1 MSELFPNYRATWETD
16 AHRELRRHA
25 AEFFRKEATP
35 NQERWAKNHQVD
47 REFWN
52 KLGDAGLLG
61 LDLPEEFGGTGGD
74 FGYSA
79 IVGEE
84 LALAHDAASGW
95 AVHSPIVAH
104 YINTYGNDEQKQRWM
119 PRIISG
125 EAVLAI
131 AMTEPG
137 TGSDLQAVRTTAI
150 REGDDYVVNGS
161 KTFISNGTHCDLL
174 VIVAKTDPAQ
184 GAAGVSLIVA
194 ETSDRLKGFERG
206 RVLEKVGQHGQD
218 TRELFFSDMRV
229 PVANLLGE
237 REGLGFYQ
245 LMEQLARERLIIA
258 SMCSGMAEASLLEAI
273 KYTKER
279 EAFGRP
285 LINFQHNRFQLAEL
299 KAEVLSIKTTVD
311 YCIQQY
317 IDGGIDPATASMAKL
332 IAADKGV
339 DVVDRCVQFF
349 GGYGYMMEYPIAR
362 AYAAARVN
370 KIYGGTSE
378 IMKEIIGRAL

>member
-1 MSELFPNYRATWETD
+1 MSDLFPDYRASWESD
-16 AHRELRRHA
+16 AHRDLRRHA
-25 AEFFRKEATP
+25 AEFFAKEATP
-35 NQERWAKNHQVD
+35 NQERWSKQHQVD

-61 LDLPEEFGGTGGD
+61 LDLPEEFGGTAGD

-79 IVGEE
+79 IVAEE
-84 LALAHDAASGW
+84 LALAHDSASGW
-95 AVHSPIVAH
+95 IVHAPIVAH
-104 YINTYGNDEQKQRWM
+104 YIGTYASDEQKRRWL
-119 PRIISG
+119 PGIISG
-125 EAVLAI
+125 DKVLAI

-137 TGSDLQAVRTTAI
+137 TGSDLQAVKTTAI
-150 REGDDYVVNGS
+150 RDGDDFVINGS

-174 VIVAKTDPAQ
+174 VVIAKTDPAQ

-194 ETSDRLKGFERG
+194 ETDENLTGFERG

-229 PVANLLGE
+229 PVTNLLGAQA
-237 REGLGFYQ
+237 GLGFYQ

-258 SMCSGMAEASLLEAI
+258 SLCAGMAEAAVLEAI
-273 KYTKER
+273 RYTKDR
-279 EAFGRP
+279 EAFGKP
-285 LINFQHNRFQLAEL
+285 LIKFQHNKFELAAL
-299 KAEVLSIKTTVD
+299 KSEVLSIKTTVD

-317 IDGGIDPATASMAKL
+317 IDGKNDPATASMAKL
-332 IAADKGV
+332 VAADKAV

-362 AYAAARVN
+362 MYAAARVN

-378 IMKEIIGRAL
+378 IMKEIISRSL